1 MNLDP
6 LAASAAAD
14 AWIHAHPYALAAFA
28 AATAHRKAIFKY
40 GVLALIKRFPWL
52 LGKESEIL
60 ADIDEFRSDLKDSM
74 DAAAAEKAQADA
86 VVVFDPN
93 KKS

>member
-1 MNLDP
+1 MNFDP

-14 AWIHAHPYALAAFA
+14 AWIHAHPYALSALALA
-28 AATAHRKAIFKY
+28 SAHRKAIFKY
-40 GVLALIKRFPWL
+40 VVLAAVKKWPWL

-74 DAAAAEKAQADA
+74 DAAAAAQAAKKAAA
-86 VVVFDPN
+86 VGPIAH
-93 KKS
+93 S